1 LSKAVVLLL
10 LLAGCA
16 AEREEFEKSPIGFG
30 GMIAV
35 FAVAL
40 GGVITG
46 GYQ

>member
-1 LSKAVVLLL
+1 LYKTVLLLL

-16 AEREEFEKSPIGFG
+16 AEREEFEKSPLGFG
-30 GMIAV
+30 GMVAV

-40 GGVITG
+40 GGVITS